1 VTQHGRLTA
10 SRWSAF
16 TREQQVLMIAN
27 EMHRASK
34 LFGPG
39 DRGRLA
45 NAYERVL
52 RLTDLTVEVQAPRS
66 LRRELLRWRELA
78 GGLYLEP
85 DERRHRQLLH
95 VLLLF
100 TPQSARQRPYLLGE
114 QSRPEGPEAS

>member
-1 VTQHGRLTA
+1 MTQHAGLAA
-10 SRWSAF
+10 SRWSGFA
-16 TREQQVLMIAN
+16 REQQILMIAN

-39 DRGRLA
+39 DRARLA
-45 NAYERVL
+45 SAYERVL
-52 RLTDLTVEVQAPRS
+52 RLTDLTVEVQTSRT

-78 GGLYLEP
+78 GAVYLEP

-100 TPQSARQRPYLLGE
+100 TPQSARQRPYLLGPTIS
-114 QSRPEGPEAS
+114 QR